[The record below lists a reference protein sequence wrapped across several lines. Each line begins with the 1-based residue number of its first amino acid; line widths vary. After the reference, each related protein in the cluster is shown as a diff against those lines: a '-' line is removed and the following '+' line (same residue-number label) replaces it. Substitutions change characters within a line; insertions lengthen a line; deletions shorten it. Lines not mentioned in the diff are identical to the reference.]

1 MDYSEENTYMNQS
14 MTGLEQHQAPVDNQ
28 QRQPSAKH
36 QARKEKALFYHHDMS
51 SFNREKDYETKAN
64 PILTTYFS
72 LLSNITEAIKDGYF
86 VGSMLTFS
94 QYTPEGTKTVQ
105 LQGVEPIYQH
115 LMTLNVL
122 SGYNPQEV
130 VIQPGMGKGYF
141 IFIRGTVNVTNSD
154 PITVCQFIMTLTIVK
169 IKKNYYILNQY
180 FNIS

>member
-1 MDYSEENTYMNQS
+1 MDCSSETTTHQT
-14 MTGLEQHQAPVDNQ
+14 MTGIDQHQVPTVNHQ
-28 QRQPSAKH
+28 QPSAKH
-36 QARKEKALFYHHDMS
+36 QARKEKALMYHHDMT

-64 PILTTYFS
+64 TILTNYFQH
-72 LLSNITEAIKDGYF
+72 LTNITESIKDGYF

-122 SGYNPQEV
+122 TGYTPQEV

-141 IFIRGTVNVTNSD
+141 IIIRGTVQVRNTE
-154 PITVCQFIMTLTIVK
+154 PITVYQFNMSLNIVK
-169 IKKNYYILNQY
+169 VKEIKMKTINLIRK
-180 FNIS
+180 